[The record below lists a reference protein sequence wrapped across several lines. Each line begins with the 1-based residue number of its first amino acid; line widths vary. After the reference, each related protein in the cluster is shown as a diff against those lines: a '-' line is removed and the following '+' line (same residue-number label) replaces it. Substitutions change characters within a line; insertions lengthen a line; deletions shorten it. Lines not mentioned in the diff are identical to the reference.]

1 METAGEEKEMRVDIY
16 IADAGS
22 GPGRQERWT
31 GYLMICNGKTAYGT
45 ECAEATEN
53 NAIITTIVAALDRFT
68 RPADITIHIENEWI
82 IGRLVRIEGK
92 DGAMENNLDIWQRHG
107 WKTARGTEVKNRNE
121 WQRLYNKMRVFENS
135 GATFQFAKLDKGAL
149 RDRVMTVIKNE
160 KERS

>member
-22 GPGRQERWT
+22 GPSRQERWT
-31 GYLMICNGKTAYGT
+31 GYLMICNGKTAYGA
-45 ECAEATEN
+45 ECSESTEN
-53 NAIITTIVAALDRFT
+53 NAIITTMIAALDRFT
-68 RPADITIHIENEWI
+68 RPADITIHIESEWI
-82 IGRLVRIEGK
+82 IGRVTRIEGK
-92 DGAMENNLDIWQRHG
+92 DGPESNLDIWQKNG
-107 WKTARGTEVKNRNE
+107 WKTARGTEVKNRAE

-135 GATFQFAKLDKGAL
+135 GATFQFVKLDKGAL